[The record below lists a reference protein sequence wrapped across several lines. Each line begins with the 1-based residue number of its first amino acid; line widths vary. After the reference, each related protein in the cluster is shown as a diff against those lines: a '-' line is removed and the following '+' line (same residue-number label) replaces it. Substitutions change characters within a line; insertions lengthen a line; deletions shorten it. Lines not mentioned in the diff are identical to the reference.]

1 MDILCID
8 LCTVERYLLN
18 HGKQVVYVV
27 DPDQAIGEGLTVLL
41 NTYDIQVRSFP
52 DAESLL
58 DARSYL
64 RSSCCCL
71 LVEANLPGLS
81 GPALLQRLRDEGVD
95 KPAILLLSTSYPEQ
109 IKQAQSTSRIS
120 VMEKPLVSG
129 RLIEEIQTALLW
141 AATDRY
147 GEERI

>member
-8 LCTVERYLLN
+8 LSTVERCLLKCE
-18 HGKQVVYVV
+18 KQVVCVV

-41 NTYDIQVRSFP
+41 NTYDIQVQSFP

-58 DARSYL
+58 EARPYL
-64 RSSCCCL
+64 GSSCCCL
-71 LVEANLPGLS
+71 LVEANLPRLS

-95 KPAILLLSTSYPEQ
+95 KPAILLLSTSYPDQ

-129 RLIEEIQTALLW
+129 TLIAELLKL
-141 AATDRY
+141 RQ
-147 GEERI
+147 ES

>member
-1 MDILCID
+1 MCID
-8 LCTVERYLLN
+8 LSTVERYLLN
-18 HGKQVVYVV
+18 GGKQVVYVV

-58 DARSYL
+58 DTRSYL

-95 KPAILLLSTSYPEQ
+95 KPAILLLSTSCPEQ

-129 RLIEEIQTALLW
+129 RLIKEIQTALLW
-141 AATDRY
+141 AATDHY
-147 GEERI
+147 GEELI